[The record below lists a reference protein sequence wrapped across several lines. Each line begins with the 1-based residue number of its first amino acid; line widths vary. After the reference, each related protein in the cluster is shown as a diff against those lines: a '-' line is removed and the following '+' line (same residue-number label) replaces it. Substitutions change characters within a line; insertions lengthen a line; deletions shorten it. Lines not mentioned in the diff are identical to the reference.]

1 MKPPKPMTVSQWAD
15 ENRILDGRSSPL
27 PGPWRTHRTPYLREP
42 MDMFKTRSVDKIT
55 LCFGTQLGKTEA
67 LLNMI
72 GYAVD
77 QDPGSML
84 AVYPTDELARS
95 ISKNRVIPAIIA
107 SPALAS
113 KWDPDRT
120 EILEIQFLGMYI
132 ALVGANSPSKLA
144 SRPVRY
150 IFYDETDKFPAYS
163 GNEGSPT
170 ELASERAKNFH
181 NRKEVEASSPTYT
194 DGHIWRAFLEADVR
208 KAYFVPCPHCG
219 KMQML
224 SLPQIK
230 WPEELNEPERKHE
243 REARVLVES
252 WYECVACHERI
263 YDMDK
268 ALMLS
273 NGEWRPVEVGEKDRK
288 LTPANTTA
296 ARPRH
301 IGYAL
306 SSLYSPWLTFGQVAQ
321 KFLSTKAEQSKFMN
335 FVNGWLAE
343 PWEAEATKLRSDIVF
358 ERQAAHLRGEIP
370 EKAQLLTC
378 GIDVQ
383 MDHFWWVVRA
393 WGAHMNSWL
402 VDYGRCETWADL
414 DNVLD
419 HEYTFPNGEPALIN
433 IAFMDSGDRTDEVYQ
448 YCATR
453 MEFVYPC
460 KGASVRMPRAPY
472 SESRVDKNGYD
483 ELKLFIIDTFYYK
496 SFIAGRLNKKND
508 EGGAFMVF
516 KDESGV
522 ELRQYAEQLCAEHLV
537 KEQDKKGRVKDVW
550 KPVVRDAPNH
560 LLDCEVYA
568 AAAAERAGVRYLE
581 EGEDD

>member
-1 MKPPKPMTVSQWAD
+1 
-15 ENRILDGRSSPL
+15 
-27 PGPWRTHRTPYLREP
+27 
-42 MDMFKTRSVDKIT
+42 MFKARSVDKIT

-72 GYAVD
+72 GYAID

-95 ISKNRVIPAIIA
+95 ISKNRVIPAIVN
-107 SPALAS
+107 SPALAA

-194 DGHIWRAFLEADVR
+194 DGHIWRAFQAADVR

-230 WPEELNEPERKHE
+230 WPAELNEPEHKHE
-243 REARVLVES
+243 RESSVLGES
-252 WYECVACHERI
+252 WYECPFCHDRI

-268 ALMLS
+268 ATMLAG
-273 NGEWRPVEVGEKDRK
+273 GEWQPVDVGEKDRK
-288 LTPANTTA
+288 LSPAKVTA
-296 ARPRH
+296 SRPRH
-301 IGYAL
+301 IAYTL

-321 KFLSTKAEQSKFMN
+321 KFLSTKADQPKFMN

-358 ERQAAHLRGEIP
+358 ERQAAHLRGSIP
-370 EKAQLLTC
+370 EKSLLLTC

-393 WGAHMNSWL
+393 WGAHMTSWL

-414 DNVLD
+414 DDVLD
-419 HEYTFPNGEPALIN
+419 HEYTSTKGEPVLIN

-453 MEFVYPC
+453 MDVVYPC
-460 KGASVRMPRAPY
+460 KGASVQMPRAPY

-483 ELKLFIIDTFYYK
+483 ELRLFIIDTHYYK

-508 EGGAFMVF
+508 EPGAFMVF
-516 KDESGV
+516 RDEDGGW
-522 ELRQYAEQLCAEHLV
+522 LRQYAEQLCSEHLV

-550 KPVVRDAPNH
+550 KPVVSGAPNH

-568 AAAAERAGVRYLE
+568 AAAAERGGVRYLRE
-581 EGEDD
+581 ETEGD

>member
-1 MKPPKPMTVSQWAD
+1 
-15 ENRILDGRSSPL
+15 
-27 PGPWRTHRTPYLREP
+27 
-42 MDMFKTRSVDKIT
+42 MFKARSVDKIT

-72 GYAVD
+72 GYAID

-95 ISKNRVIPAIIA
+95 ISKNRVIPAIVN
-107 SPALAS
+107 SPALAA
-113 KWDPDRT
+113 KWDSDRT

-208 KAYFVPCPHCG
+208 KAFFVPCPHCG

-224 SLPQIK
+224 ALGQIK
-230 WPEELNEPERKHE
+230 WPAELNEPEHKHE
-243 REARVLVES
+243 RESRVLGES

-268 ALMLS
+268 ALMLA
-273 NGEWRPVEVGEKDRK
+273 NGEWQPVEVGEKDRS
-288 LTPANTTA
+288 LTPAKVTA

-301 IGYAL
+301 VAYTL

-321 KFLSTKAEQSKFMN
+321 KFLNTKADQPKFMN

-383 MDHFWWVVRA
+383 LDHFWWVVRA
-393 WGAHMNSWL
+393 WGTHMNSWL

-414 DNVLD
+414 DEVLD
-419 HEYTFPNGEPALIN
+419 HEYTTPDGEAMLIN
-433 IAFMDSGDRTDEVYQ
+433 VAFMDSGDRTDEVYQ

-453 MEFVYPC
+453 MDVVYPC
-460 KGASVRMPRAPY
+460 KGASKQMPRAPY

-483 ELKLFIIDTFYYK
+483 ELRLFIIDTFYYK

-508 EGGAFMVF
+508 EAGAFMVF
-516 KDESGV
+516 RDEDGGW
-522 ELRQYAEQLCAEHLV
+522 LRQYAEQLCSEHLV

-550 KPVVRDAPNH
+550 KPVVSGAPNH

-568 AAAAERAGVRYLE
+568 AAAAERAGVRYLKDE
-581 EGEDD
+581 EE